1 MLFPPKYLSHILE
14 NFSVKDIPGYTGR
27 REAIARWIR
36 SIENGTV
43 RGSTETELQRD
54 FLVTIFA
61 EALGYTTKAGADLW
75 TLDAEF
81 RTKADATHA
90 DGYLG
95 FFSPTGK
102 DVRAVI
108 ELKDARANLDAKQK
122 GRKDNRSPVEQAF
135 AYAHKSGG
143 SCRWVIVSNFL
154 EIRLYHAGDSTRF
167 QTWNIE
173 DLSEEPNL
181 REFLAILDADRLLS
195 RTGTAPTEEAWQ
207 DRRDAEEA
215 VTDAF
220 YREFS
225 SLRTRLFQ
233 HLVEHHPQIPEL
245 DLFAA
250 SQKLLDRLVFIFFCE
265 DTRLLPYKTVAD
277 VVDQADSSFS
287 PEDGQVW
294 RQLRGLFRS
303 IDVGNERR
311 KINAFN
317 GGLFAVDPILDEAIT
332 VGDATLRELLR
343 LESFDF
349 ESELDVNILGHI
361 FEQSISDIEETKAK
375 ILGEDFDEK
384 KGKRKKDGV
393 YYTPPFITRY
403 IVDQAIGAVLDDWRS
418 ELGFDKLPELTEED
432 YGTVRETKG
441 RHKGNAAVER
451 HRTYLTAFRKRLT
464 TLRVLD
470 PACGSGAFLVAAF
483 DRLLTEI
490 ETTNELIAAI
500 SLGQTTT
507 FDLQREILRNN
518 LYGVD
523 INPESVE
530 ITKLS
535 LWLKTADRSSELT
548 VLDDRIRVGNSI
560 VDDPE
565 AEGKNPF
572 DWKEAFPE
580 IFGPEGPGGFDVVV
594 GNPPYVRQEL
604 LGDLKPW
611 LEKNYEVY
619 AGTADLFVYFFE
631 RGVELLRQGGVFS
644 IVVANK
650 WMRANYGK
658 PLREWMAKTRIE
670 EIVDFGD
677 LPVFQ
682 GITTYPC
689 IVTLR
694 KGEPT
699 ELFRAA
705 EIPSLEFTDLAE
717 HVTEHTID
725 VRSES
730 LDPNGWT
737 LVNAETQDLLDRLRR
752 ENVPLGEYVEGKIYY
767 GIKTGLNDAFV
778 INRETRERL
787 IAEDPKSVD
796 VIKPFL
802 AGRDIKRYMPVE
814 AETWLILFPN
824 GWTYRES
831 ESSDEEEAWRWI
843 QHRYPAIA
851 RHLADFEERAR
862 KRYDQGEFWWELR
875 ACDYYEEFE
884 KPKILYAEIATRG
897 QFILDQKSSYGDTT
911 AFLLGTDS
919 KYLLAV
925 MNSSLWTMMFS
936 NISSEIRGGY
946 FRWKRQYMEQLPIHP
961 IDESS
966 PREVQLRDEIESRVG
981 RMLAIN
987 AEAESLRKKFLKL
1000 LLGTWPIE
1008 TLSQKLENWYELEW
1022 GDFLKELKKKKV
1034 KMSVAEQS
1042 EWVEHFE
1049 AERAKIRTLHEER
1062 GRVDG
1067 EIDGRVGELYGV

>member
-14 NFSVKDIPGYTGR
+14 NFSSRDVPGYSVR

-43 RGSTETELQRD
+43 RGSTETELQPE
-54 FLVTIFA
+54 FLTTVFA
-61 EALGYTTKAGADLW
+61 EALGYTRKAGADLW

-81 RTKADATHA
+81 KTQADTTHA

-95 FFSPTGK
+95 FFSPTEK
-102 DVRAVI
+102 DVRVVV
-108 ELKDARANLDAKQK
+108 ELKDARTNLDAKQK
-122 GRKDNRSPVEQAF
+122 GRKDNRSPVEQGF

-143 SCRWVIVSNFL
+143 SCRWVIISNFL
-154 EIRLYHAGDSTRF
+154 EVRLYHAGDSTRY
-167 QTWNIE
+167 QSWSIE
-173 DLSEEPNL
+173 DLAESSKL
-181 REFLAILDADRLLS
+181 LEFLAILDADRLLS
-195 RTGTAPTEEAWQ
+195 QTGFSPTEEAWQ
-207 DRRDAEEA
+207 DRRDAEEK
-215 VTDAF
+215 VTGDF

-225 SLRTRLFQ
+225 RLRIRIFE
-233 HLVEHHPQIPEL
+233 HLVEAHPEIPEL

-277 VVDQADSSFS
+277 VVEQADSSFA
-287 PEDGQVW
+287 PEEGQIW

-303 IDVGNERR
+303 IDLGNERR

-317 GGLFAVDPILDEAIT
+317 GGLFAVDPVLDEAVILS
-332 VGDATLRELLR
+332 DAILRELLK
-343 LESFDF
+343 LEGFDF

-375 ILGEDFDEK
+375 ILGEVFDEK

-403 IVDQAIGAVLDDWRS
+403 IVDRAIGAVLDDWQR
-418 ELGFDKLPELTEED
+418 ELGFESLSELTTED
-432 YGTVRETKG
+432 YASVRETKG

-451 HRTYLTAFRKRLT
+451 YRTYLTAYRKRLT
-464 TLRVLD
+464 TIRVLD

-483 DRLLTEI
+483 DRLLAEI
-490 ETTNELIAAI
+490 ETTNEQIAAI

-572 DWKEAFPE
+572 NWKEAFPE
-580 IFGPEGPGGFDVVV
+580 IFGPDGPGGFDVVV

-604 LGDLKPW
+604 LGDLKSW
-611 LEKNYEVY
+611 LERNYEVY

-631 RGVELLRQGGVFS
+631 RGMNLLRKGGVFS
-644 IVVANK
+644 IIVANK

-658 PLREWMAKTRIE
+658 PLREWMASTRIE

-694 KGEPT
+694 RAEPA
-699 ELFRAA
+699 ELFHAA

-717 HVTEHTID
+717 HVAEHL
-725 VRSES
+725 E
-730 LDPNGWT
+730 
-737 LVNAETQDLLDRLRR
+737 QF
-752 ENVPLGEYVEGKIYY
+752 K
-767 GIKTGLNDAFV
+767 
-778 INRETRERL
+778 ERL
-787 IAEDPKSVD
+787 MPKPKGWS
-796 VIKPFL
+796 
-802 AGRDIKRYMPVE
+802 GR
-814 AETWLILFPN
+814 
-824 GWTYRES
+824 
-831 ESSDEEEAWRWI
+831 RWPGRKGGAYEWYEI
-843 QHRYPAIA
+843 QDTVA
-851 RHLADFEERAR
+851 
-862 KRYDQGEFWWELR
+862 
-875 ACDYYEEFE
+875 YYEEFE
-884 KPKILYAEIATRG
+884 KPKIIVPAIVRSASYSCDDEAHYSNDKTS
-897 QFILDQKSSYGDTT
+897 ILPTGSR
-911 AFLLGTDS
+911 
-919 KYLLAV
+919 YLLAV
-925 MNSSLWTMMFS
+925 LNSSVVDTYLKHIASTKA
-936 NISSEIRGGY
+936 GGY
-946 FRWKRQYMEQLPIHP
+946 FEYKPMYLEQLPIHP
-961 IDESS
+961 IDDFS
-966 PREVQLRDEIESRVG
+966 PRELQLRDEIEFRVD
-981 RMLAIN
+981 RMLELNTETEAI
-987 AEAESLRKKFLKL
+987 RTKFLKL
-1000 LLGTWPIE
+1000 LVGTWPME
-1008 TLSQKLENWYELEW
+1008 KLSKKLQDWHELEW

-1034 KMSVAEQS
+1034 KVSVSEQG
-1042 EWVEHFE
+1042 EWLDYFEGEKGKLVELCI
-1049 AERAKIRTLHEER
+1049 ERA
-1062 GRVDG
+1062 RVDG
-1067 EIDGRVGELYGV
+1067 EIDERVGELYGV

>member
-14 NFSVKDIPGYTGR
+14 EYPSDRISRYAQR
-27 REAIARWIR
+27 REGIAKWIR
-36 SIENGTV
+36 SIENSTV

-54 FLVTIFA
+54 FLTTLFA
-61 EALGYTTKAGADLW
+61 ETLGYSTKAGADLW

-95 FFSPTGK
+95 FFSPTEK

-154 EIRLYHAGDSTRF
+154 EIRLYHAGDSTRY
-167 QTWNIE
+167 QSWNIE
-173 DLSEEPNL
+173 ELADESKLL
-181 REFLAILDADRLLS
+181 EFLAILDADRLLS
-195 RTGTAPTEEAWQ
+195 RSGTAPTEEAWQ
-207 DRRDAEEA
+207 DRRDAEEQ
-215 VTDAF
+215 VTDSF

-225 SLRTRLFQ
+225 TLRHRIFE
-233 HLVEHHPQIPEL
+233 HLVAKHPEIPEL

-277 VVDQADSSFS
+277 VVDQADSSFA
-287 PEDGQVW
+287 PEDGQIW

-317 GGLFAVDPILDEAIT
+317 GGLFAVDPVLDEAVT

-375 ILGEDFDEK
+375 ILGEAFDEK

-403 IVDQAIGAVLDDWRS
+403 IVDRAVGGVLDDWRR
-418 ELGFDKLPELTEED
+418 ELGFEKLDDLTEED
-432 YGTVRETKG
+432 FASVRETKG
-441 RHKGNAAVER
+441 RHKGNARVER
-451 HRTYLTAFRKRLT
+451 HRVYLTAYRKRLT
-464 TLRVLD
+464 TIRVLD

-483 DRLLTEI
+483 DRLLAEI
-490 ETTNELIAAI
+490 ETTNEQIAAI

-523 INPESVE
+523 INSESVE

-560 VDDPE
+560 VDDPG

-580 IFGPEGPGGFDVVV
+580 VFGPEGPGGFDVVV

-611 LEKNYEVY
+611 LEKNYKVY

-631 RGVELLRQGGVFS
+631 RGVSLLRPGGVFS

-650 WMRANYGK
+650 WMRANYGR
-658 PLREWMAKTRIE
+658 PLREWMATHRIE

-694 KGEPT
+694 RDDPT
-699 ELFRAA
+699 ELFPAA
-705 EIPSLEFTDLAE
+705 EIPTLEFTDLTE
-717 HVTEHTID
+717 HVAEHTIE
-725 VRSES
+725 VRSAS

-737 LVNAETQDLLDRLRR
+737 LVDAETQDLLDRLRR
-752 ENVPLGEYVEGKIYY
+752 ENVPLGEYVDGRIYR
-767 GIKTGLNDAFV
+767 GVLTGLNDAFV
-778 INRETRERL
+778 IDRATRDRL
-787 IAEDPKSVD
+787 IAEDPKSAE

-802 AGRDIKRYMPVE
+802 AGRDIKRYMPVV
-814 AETWLILFPN
+814 AESWLIFTRRGIN
-824 GWTYRES
+824 I
-831 ESSDEEEAWRWI
+831 DE
-843 QHRYPAIA
+843 YPAVRA
-851 RHLADFEERAR
+851 YLEQFKERLMPKPKDWSGRNWPGR
-862 KRYDQGEFWWELR
+862 KGGTYEWYEIQDTVAYF
-875 ACDYYEEFE
+875 EEFE
-884 KPKILYAEIATRG
+884 MPKIIVPAIVQSA
-897 QFILDQKSSYGDTT
+897 SYTCDVTAHYSNDKTT
-911 AFLLGTDS
+911 IIPTES
-919 KYLLAV
+919 RYLLAV
-925 MNSSLWTMMFS
+925 LNSSVVDTYLQSIASTKS
-936 NISSEIRGGY
+936 GGY
-946 FRWKRQYMEQLPIHP
+946 FEYKPMYLHQLPIHP
-961 IDESS
+961 INESS
-966 PREVQLRDEIESRVG
+966 PREVQLRDEIESRVD

-987 AEAESLRKKFLKL
+987 AEAESIRTKFLKL

-1008 TLSQKLENWYELEW
+1008 KLTQKLESWHELEW
-1022 GDFLKELKKKKV
+1022 GEFLKELKKKKV
-1034 KMSVAEQS
+1034 KMSVSEQS
-1042 EWVEHFE
+1042 EWVDFFE
-1049 AERAKIRTLHEER
+1049 SERAKVVGLHEER
-1062 GRVDG
+1062 ERVDG
-1067 EIDGRVGELYGV
+1067 EIDGMVGELYGV

>member
-1 MLFPPKYLSHILE
+1 MLFPPKYLSHLLE
-14 NFSVKDIPGYTGR
+14 DYSSDKISRYTER
-27 REAIARWIR
+27 REGIAKWIR

-54 FLVTIFA
+54 FLTTLFA
-61 EALGYTTKAGADLW
+61 ETLGYTSKAGSDLW

-95 FFSPTGK
+95 FFSPTEK

-154 EIRLYHAGDSTRF
+154 ELRLYHAGDSTRY
-167 QTWNIE
+167 QSWNIE
-173 DLSEEPNL
+173 ELSDESKL
-181 REFLAILDADRLLS
+181 LEFLAILDADRLLS
-195 RTGTAPTEEAWQ
+195 RSGTSPTEVAWQ
-207 DRRDAEEA
+207 DRRDAEEQ

-225 SLRTRLFQ
+225 TLRARIFE
-233 HLVEHHPQIPEL
+233 HLVATHPEIPEL

-277 VVDQADSSFS
+277 VVDQADSSFA

-294 RQLRGLFRS
+294 RQLLGLFRS

-317 GGLFAVDPILDEAIT
+317 GGLFAVDPVLDKAVT
-332 VGDATLRELLR
+332 VGDAMLRELLR

-375 ILGEDFDEK
+375 ILGEAFDEK

-403 IVDQAIGAVLDDWRS
+403 IVDRAIGAVLNEWRS
-418 ELGFDKLPELTEED
+418 ELGFEGLDDLTEED
-432 YGTVRETKG
+432 FGSVRETKG

-451 HRTYLTAFRKRLT
+451 HRTFLTAYRKRLT
-464 TLRVLD
+464 TIRVLD

-483 DRLLTEI
+483 DRLLSEI
-490 ETTNELIAAI
+490 ETTNEQIAAI

-507 FDLQREILRNN
+507 FDLQRGILRNN

-523 INPESVE
+523 INGESVE

-580 IFGPEGPGGFDVVV
+580 VFGPEGPGGFDVVV

-611 LEKNYEVY
+611 LEKNYAVY

-631 RGVELLRQGGVFS
+631 RGVSLLRPRGVFS

-650 WMRANYGK
+650 WMRANYGR
-658 PLREWMAKTRIE
+658 PLREWMAARRIE

-694 KGEPT
+694 NAEPT
-699 ELFRAA
+699 ELFPAA
-705 EIPSLEFTDLAE
+705 EIPTLEFTDLTE
-717 HVTEHTID
+717 HVAEHTIG
-725 VRSES
+725 VRSKS

-737 LVNAETQDLLDRLRR
+737 LVDAETQDLLDRLRR

-767 GIKTGLNDAFV
+767 GIKTGLNEAFV
-778 INRETRERL
+778 IDRTTRDRL
-787 IAEDPKSVD
+787 IAEDPKSAE

-802 AGRDIKRYMPVE
+802 AGRDIKRYMPVVAE
-814 AETWLILFPN
+814 AWLIFTRRGIN
-824 GWTYRES
+824 I
-831 ESSDEEEAWRWI
+831 DE
-843 QHRYPAIA
+843 YPAVRA
-851 RHLADFEERAR
+851 YLEQFKERLMPKPKDWSGGAWPGR
-862 KRYDQGEFWWELR
+862 KGGAYKWYEIQDAVAYF
-875 ACDYYEEFE
+875 EEFE
-884 KPKILYAEIATRG
+884 VPKIIYPNICKGPEFAYDETSQYTNQKCFIIA
-897 QFILDQKSSYGDTT
+897 QP
-911 AFLLGTDS
+911 S
-919 KYLLAV
+919 KYLLGLL
-925 MNSSLWTMMFS
+925 NSSLFAMMF
-936 NISSEIRGGY
+936 EAVLPKLRGGY
-946 FRWKRQYMEQLPIHP
+946 FEPSSVYFELFPIHP

-966 PREVQLRDEIESRVG
+966 PHEVQLRTEIETRVD

-987 AEAESLRKKFLKL
+987 AEAESIRTKFLKL

-1008 TLSQKLENWYELEW
+1008 KLTQKLESWYELEW
-1022 GDFLKELKKKKV
+1022 ADFQKELKKKKV

-1042 EWVEHFE
+1042 EWVDFFE
-1049 AERAKIRTLHEER
+1049 GERGKITALHAER

-1067 EIDGRVGELYGV
+1067 EIDGMVGELYGV

>member
-14 NFSVKDIPGYTGR
+14 NFSSEDVAHYAGR
-27 REAIARWIR
+27 RDAIARWIR

-54 FLVTIFA
+54 FLTTIFA
-61 EALGYTTKAGADLW
+61 EALAYSTKAGSDLW

-81 RTKADATHA
+81 STKADSTHA

-95 FFSPTGK
+95 FFTPTEK
-102 DVRAVI
+102 DVRVVI

-143 SCRWVIVSNFL
+143 SCKWVIVSNFL
-154 EIRLYHAGDSTRF
+154 EIRLYHAGDSTRY
-167 QTWNIE
+167 QSWNIE
-173 DLSEEPNL
+173 ELAEASKFL
-181 REFLAILDADRLLS
+181 EFLAILDADRLLS
-195 RTGTAPTEEAWQ
+195 RSGASPTEDAWQ
-207 DRRDAEEA
+207 DRRDAEEK
-215 VTDAF
+215 VTDDF

-225 SLRTRLFQ
+225 RLRIRIFE
-233 HLVEHHPQIPEL
+233 HLVDTHPEIPEL

-277 VVDQADSSFS
+277 VVDQADSSFA
-287 PEDGQVW
+287 PEEGQIW

-303 IDVGNERR
+303 IDLGNERR

-317 GGLFAVDPILDEAIT
+317 GGLFAVDPVLDVAVT
-332 VGDATLRELLR
+332 VGDATLRELLK

-375 ILGEDFDEK
+375 ILGEGFDEK

-393 YYTPPFITRY
+393 YYTPPVITRY
-403 IVDQAIGAVLDDWRS
+403 IVDKAIGAVLNEWQS
-418 ELGFDKLPELTEED
+418 ELGFDKLSELTQED
-432 YGTVRETKG
+432 YATVRETKG
-441 RHKGNAAVER
+441 RHRGNAAVER
-451 HRTYLTAFRKRLT
+451 HRTYLTAYRNRLT
-464 TLRVLD
+464 TIRVLD

-483 DRLLTEI
+483 DRLLAEI
-490 ETTNELIAAI
+490 ETTNEQIAAI

-548 VLDDRIRVGNSI
+548 ILDDRIRVGNSI

-572 DWKEAFPE
+572 DWKESFPE

-611 LEKNYEVY
+611 LAKNYDVY

-689 IVTLR
+689 IVTLS
-694 KGEPT
+694 KAEPT
-699 ELFRAA
+699 EFFHAA

-717 HVTEHTID
+717 HVAEHTID
-725 VRSES
+725 VRSKS

-737 LVNAETQDLLDRLRR
+737 LVDAETQDLLDRLRR

-778 INRETRERL
+778 IDRETRDRL
-787 IAEDPKSVD
+787 IEEDPKSAE

-814 AETWLILFPN
+814 AESWLILFPN
-824 GWTYRES
+824 GWTSKES
-831 ESSDEEEAWRWI
+831 ESSDEDDAWRWI
-843 QHRYPAIA
+843 QHRYPAVA
-851 RHLADFEERAR
+851 AHLAKYEERGR

-884 KPKILYAEIATRG
+884 KPKLIYPNICKGPEFAFDESGQYAN
-897 QFILDQKSSYGDTT
+897 QKCFVISQP
-911 AFLLGTDS
+911 S
-919 KYLLAV
+919 KYLLGV
-925 MNSSLWTMMFS
+925 LNSNLMATMFEAMLPKL
-936 NISSEIRGGY
+936 RGGY
-946 FRWKRQYMEQLPIHP
+946 FEPSTIYFEHFPIHA
-961 IDESS
+961 IDELL
-966 PREVQLRDEIESRVG
+966 PRELELRDQVESCVDRI
-981 RMLAIN
+981 LELN
-987 AEAESLRKKFLKL
+987 TEAESIRTKFLKL
-1000 LLGTWPIE
+1000 LVGTWPME
-1008 TLSQKLENWYELEW
+1008 KLSKKLQDWHELEW

-1034 KMSVAEQS
+1034 KMSVSEQG
-1042 EWVEHFE
+1042 EWLDYFE
-1049 AERAKIRTLHEER
+1049 GEKRKVVGLHAERA
-1062 GRVDG
+1062 RVDS
-1067 EIDGRVGELYGV
+1067 EIDDRVEELYGV